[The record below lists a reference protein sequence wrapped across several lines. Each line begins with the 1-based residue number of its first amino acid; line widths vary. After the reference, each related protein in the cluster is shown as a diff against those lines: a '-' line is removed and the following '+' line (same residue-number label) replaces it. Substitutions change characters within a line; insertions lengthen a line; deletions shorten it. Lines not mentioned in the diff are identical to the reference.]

1 MVALQAWLARLAWL
15 WKSRFHFHGGLLLQD
30 DHANAHALLSELALN
45 CPISLFDYVVASS
58 SACASFQSLSVAL
71 KNRNISY
78 SSKVRATPRRFL
90 KTVLTLV
97 ERFPSRAS
105 HACKATMKT
114 TL

>member
-1 MVALQAWLARLAWL
+1 MRKLPKPERGFE
-15 WKSRFHFHGGLLLQD
+15 KM
-30 DHANAHALLSELALN
+30 
-45 CPISLFDYVVASS
+45 
-58 SACASFQSLSVAL
+58 

-90 KTVLTLV
+90 KAVLPLV